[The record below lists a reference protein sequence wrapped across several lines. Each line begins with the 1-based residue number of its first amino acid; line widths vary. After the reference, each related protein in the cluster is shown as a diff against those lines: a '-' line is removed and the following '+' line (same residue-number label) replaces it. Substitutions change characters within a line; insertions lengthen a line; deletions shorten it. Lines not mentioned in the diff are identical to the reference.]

1 MFRQVLKG
9 AAVLS
14 LASAAAA
21 QTPMPQDPVATP
33 VAVEAVPDAFAQ
45 ATAARVVADFARR
58 QKDPQAMLVAA
69 RMLADVPIT
78 AGADDAGFSPAS
90 LFAEAR
96 VLAGPDPMLLQ
107 QIRIAQSTAP
117 RGVTSSPFGHG
128 LLRNVELLAPRS
140 TYQFTVTAKGGAP
153 LQIGAI
159 GDLGTSLTMRLFD
172 ESGRVVCLDDHGD
185 YAPVCELR
193 PRSTGEYHV
202 NLLNKSATQ
211 SRTVILSN

>member
-1 MFRQVLKG
+1 MFRQILTGAFVLG
-9 AAVLS
+9 V
-14 LASAAAA
+14 ASAAAA
-21 QTPMPQDPVATP
+21 QSPMPQGAAPAPVAAEP
-33 VAVEAVPDAFAQ
+33 VPDAFAQ

-58 QKDPQAMLVAA
+58 QKDPQAMIVAA

-78 AGADDAGFSPAS
+78 SGADDSGFSPAS

-96 VLAGPDPMLLQ
+96 ALAGPNPVLLQ

-128 LLRNVELLAPRS
+128 LLRNVQLLAPRS
-140 TYQFTVTAKGGAP
+140 TYQFTITAKGGAP

-159 GDLGTSLTMRLFD
+159 GDLGTNLTMRLSD
-172 ESGRVVCLDDHGD
+172 AAGHVVCLDDHGD

-193 PRSTGEYHV
+193 PRATSAYHV
-202 NLLNKSATQ
+202 NLLNKSGTE